1 MIQSKEYII
10 HQIANDI
17 KNHIGQKY
25 KDKSNIDWGL
35 YTGLLGLIVFFCFTA
50 VRKISPD
57 SSATIPVIIHAKL
70 LPKTLDVAS

>member
-17 KNHIGQKY
+17 KTHIGQKY

-35 YTGLLGLIVFFCFTA
+35 YTGQLGLIVFF
-50 VRKISPD
+50 VSLLSEEII
-57 SSATIPVIIHAKL
+57 TIM
-70 LPKTLDVAS
+70 

>member
-17 KNHIGQKY
+17 KTHIGQKY

-35 YTGLLGLIVFFCFTA
+35 YTGLLGLIVFF
-50 VRKISPD
+50 VSLLSGESI
-57 SSATIPVIIHAKL
+57 TIM
-70 LPKTLDVAS
+70 

>member
-17 KNHIGQKY
+17 KTHIGQKY

-35 YTGLLGLIVFFCFTA
+35 YTGLLCLIVFF
-50 VRKISPD
+50 VSLLSGEII
-57 SSATIPVIIHAKL
+57 TIM
-70 LPKTLDVAS
+70 

>member
-17 KNHIGQKY
+17 KTHIGQKY

-35 YTGLLGLIVFFCFTA
+35 YTGLLGLIVFFVA
-50 VRKISPD
+50 
-57 SSATIPVIIHAKL
+57 L
-70 LPKTLDVAS
+70 LSGKFLRTVVQLFL

>member
-17 KNHIGQKY
+17 KTHIGQKY

-35 YTGLLGLIVFFCFTA
+35 YTGLLGLIVFFVSLLFEE
-50 VRKISPD
+50 
-57 SSATIPVIIHAKL
+57 IIAIM
-70 LPKTLDVAS
+70 

>member
-17 KNHIGQKY
+17 KTHIGQKY

-35 YTGLLGLIVFFCFTA
+35 YTGLELHEHINA
-50 VRKISPD
+50 IDNIAP
-57 SSATIPVIIHAKL
+57 IIFI
-70 LPKTLDVAS
+70 

>member
-17 KNHIGQKY
+17 KTHIGQKY

-35 YTGLLGLIVFFCFTA
+35 YTGLLGLIVFF
-50 VRKISPD
+50 VSLL
-57 SSATIPVIIHAKL
+57 SGEII
-70 LPKTLDVAS
+70 TLM

>member
-17 KNHIGQKY
+17 KTHIGQKH

-35 YTGLLGLIVFFCFTA
+35 YTGLF
-50 VRKISPD
+50 
-57 SSATIPVIIHAKL
+57 
-70 LPKTLDVAS
+70 

>member
-17 KNHIGQKY
+17 ETHIGQKY

-35 YTGLLGLIVFFCFTA
+35 YTGLLGLIVFF
-50 VRKISPD
+50 VSLLSGEII
-57 SSATIPVIIHAKL
+57 TIM
-70 LPKTLDVAS
+70 

>member
-17 KNHIGQKY
+17 KTHIGQKY

-35 YTGLLGLIVFFCFTA
+35 YTGLLGLIVFCF
-50 VRKISPD
+50 IMQNG
-57 SSATIPVIIHAKL
+57 HAKNQRFN
-70 LPKTLDVAS
+70 TQIYV

>member
-17 KNHIGQKY
+17 KTHIGQKY

-35 YTGLLGLIVFFCFTA
+35 YNWSIRFNCFFVSLLSGKFLRTV
-50 VRKISPD
+50 V
-57 SSATIPVIIHAKL
+57 KL
-70 LPKTLDVAS
+70 FL

>member
-17 KNHIGQKY
+17 KTHIGQKY

-35 YTGLLGLIVFFCFTA
+35 YTGILGLIVFF
-50 VRKISPD
+50 VSLLSGEII
-57 SSATIPVIIHAKL
+57 TIM
-70 LPKTLDVAS
+70 

>member
-17 KNHIGQKY
+17 KTHIGQKY

-35 YTGLLGLIVFFCFTA
+35 YTGLFGLIVFF
-50 VRKISPD
+50 VSLLSGEII
-57 SSATIPVIIHAKL
+57 TIM
-70 LPKTLDVAS
+70 

>member
-17 KNHIGQKY
+17 KTHIGQKY

-35 YTGLLGLIVFFCFTA
+35 YTGLLGLIVFFVSLLFGE
-50 VRKISPD
+50 II
-57 SSATIPVIIHAKL
+57 TIM
-70 LPKTLDVAS
+70 

>member
-17 KNHIGQKY
+17 KTHIEQKY

-35 YTGLLGLIVFFCFTA
+35 YTGLLGLIVFF
-50 VRKISPD
+50 VSLLSGEII
-57 SSATIPVIIHAKL
+57 TIM
-70 LPKTLDVAS
+70 